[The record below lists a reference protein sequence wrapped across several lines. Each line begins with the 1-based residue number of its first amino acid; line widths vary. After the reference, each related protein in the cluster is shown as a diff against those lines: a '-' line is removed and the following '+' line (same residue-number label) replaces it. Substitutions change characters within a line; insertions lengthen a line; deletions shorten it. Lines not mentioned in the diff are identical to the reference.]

1 MTNLTT
7 DSGLESSTTA
17 PSQPKTDG
25 FNLQALSAF
34 TIGERVIDPDDVPW
48 IPYVEGVDVKPLR
61 LNRKTGLWVNLTRVV
76 GSGTVSR
83 HYHGS
88 AVVGYVLEG
97 EWRYIERD
105 WVARKGMMIWEPPG
119 DIHTLVTGPEG
130 TTTLFLMEGP
140 LFYLNDDDQV
150 IAFDDVLTFTKMYQ
164 EYCQAH
170 GIEALD
176 LDY

>member
-1 MTNLTT
+1 MTTVT
-7 DSGLESSTTA
+7 PESDLDVSPAT
-17 PSQPKTDG
+17 PSQPAPDG
-25 FNLQALSAF
+25 FNLAALSAL
-34 TIGERVIDPDDVPW
+34 TVGERVIDPDSIPWVPY
-48 IPYVEGVDVKPLR
+48 IPGVDVKPLR
-61 LNRKTGLWVNLTRVV
+61 LNRKTGIWVNLTRVV
-76 GSGTVSR
+76 GGGTVNR

-97 EWRYIERD
+97 DWHYIERD
-105 WVARKGMMIWEPPG
+105 WVARAGMMIWEPPG
-119 DIHTLVTGPEG
+119 DIHTLVTGEAG

-150 IAFDDVLTFTKMYQ
+150 VAFDDVLTFTKMYRD
-164 EYCQAH
+164 YCEAQ